1 MVRYL
6 IVALMAALMIGC
18 NAPEAEKPQEEKPV
32 PEIDLSDYV
41 EGQWRGVEIPEAI
54 FSYDMKAIVDS
65 IVTHEYVKVDDVAF
79 VEKLTQQT
87 LFCIDRYQLREW
99 NTNWK
104 QGLSWE
110 CVMMLD
116 GDAPNVSILRCD
128 GDGKF
133 GVNHNFPDFPDGD
146 CLAVEDY
153 MHKEFNCNGW
163 YTTHEWS
170 YDAETNTL
178 KTIVGPNIFEA
189 KVLVFGG
196 EYAILEG
203 FVGTMPWMSTN
214 QNEFE
219 LYLFKFVDESRDS
232 FYEGYMSAQEYC
244 DTWDAHCKELG
255 IENVLFTMSFFN
267 SFAY

>member
-1 MVRYL
+1 MARYFFVL
-6 IVALMAALMIGC
+6 FFAAFMIGC
-18 NAPEAEKPQEEKPV
+18 NTPEEKKPT

-65 IVTHEYVKVDDVAF
+65 IVAHEYVKVDDAAF

-87 LFCIDRYQLREW
+87 LFCVDRYQLHEW

-116 GDAPNVSILRCD
+116 GDAPNISVLRCD
-128 GDGKF
+128 DDGKF
-133 GVNHNFPDFPDGD
+133 GVNHTFPDYPDD
-146 CLAVEDY
+146 DILAVENY
-153 MHKEFNCNGW
+153 MREEFNCKGW

-170 YDAETNTL
+170 YDAETNTF
-178 KTIVGPNIFEA
+178 KTIVGSDTFEA

-214 QNEFE
+214 KNEFE
-219 LYLFKFVDESRDS
+219 LYLFKFVDESRDN
-232 FYEGYMSAQEYC
+232 YYKGYKSVQEYYDIWAAYC
-244 DTWDAHCKELG
+244 QEYG
-255 IENVLFTMSFFN
+255 IENKFSLSYFG
-267 SFAY
+267 SFAH